1 MAAGRTI
8 ECSRTCSRG
17 VDQSQAHRHRLQL
30 RARAGATTLVEIS
43 RRALLSDPL
52 ALARERRPERRRLGT
67 RRLERR
73 IGLTRHLL
81 GKRRTERRHGL
92 GFVALAPPAHR
103 DSSRE

>member
-1 MAAGRTI
+1 LLPLLRQLVL
-8 ECSRTCSRG
+8 EPR
-17 VDQSQAHRHRLQL
+17 DRHLELER
-30 RARAGATTLVEIS
+30 RARHLVEIS

-92 GFVALAPPAHR
+92 GFVTLAPPSHR